1 MSRRW
6 NDRRRTA
13 ERRSAGRRKWGVP
26 PAALL
31 AFALVLAA
39 CGGGGG
45 GSGDTKTAVDGKID
59 VNAKDPYNFDVKT
72 INAKAGPLTVTLHE
86 KGGQTH
92 TFTISDPKFEITVT
106 PSNPVA
112 SGQVTLQA
120 GKTYSFKCSYDG
132 HAAAGMVGT
141 IVVT

>member
-6 NDRRRTA
+6 NARLRNG
-13 ERRSAGRRKWGVP
+13 ERRSRARRPSGFAL
-26 PAALL
+26 AALL
-31 AFALVLAA
+31 VFALVLAA

-59 VNAKDPYNFDVKT
+59 IDAKDPYSFDVKT
-72 INAKAGPLTVTLHE
+72 INASAGPLTITLHE
-86 KGGQTH
+86 KGSQTH
-92 TFTISDPKFEITVT
+92 TFTLSDPKFEITVT
-106 PSNPVA
+106 PSSAVA
-112 SGQVTLQA
+112 SGKVTLEA

-132 HAAAGMVGT
+132 HAAAGMVGK